1 MSKNVSCSKEYM
13 LLCGERLKECREA
26 AGYTQEEL
34 INKIMLLPENRGKE
48 RNEKHISS
56 VENGRRPLS
65 IEYARLIS
73 KVLKVKEEY
82 LLGKDDFKT
91 ESDEADS
98 YTKEWSERR
107 SCIKFLIQSMGYV
120 EEYASQL
127 RYRQLFISSADT
139 NEAIKKKLAFAQKG
153 LSVYPEWN
161 MIISDEKGR
170 RIHLMSNEIERIY
183 DDIES
188 VIKYR
193 LEREFDDITRYACE
207 KDMGDNSLNI
217 TWL

>member
-13 LLCGERLKECREA
+13 LLCGERLKKCREA

-73 KVLKVKEEY
+73 KVLNVREEY
-82 LLGKDDFKT
+82 LLGKDDFKNGS
-91 ESDEADS
+91 EEAAS
-98 YTKEWSERR
+98 YTQKWSERH

-127 RYRQLFISSADT
+127 RYRQLFVSSADT
-139 NEAIKKKLAFAQKG
+139 NETIEKKLAFAKKG
-153 LSVYPEWN
+153 LSVYPERDV
-161 MIISDEKGR
+161 IISDEKGR
-170 RIHLMSNEIERIY
+170 RIHLMSNEVERIY

-188 VIKYR
+188 FIKYR
-193 LEREFDDITRYACE
+193 LEKEFDDITRYACE
-207 KDMGDNSLNI
+207 KDMGDNSFSNTI
-217 TWL
+217 

>member
-13 LLCGERLKECREA
+13 LLCGERLKKCREA

-73 KVLKVKEEY
+73 KVLNVREEY
-82 LLGKDDFKT
+82 LLGKDDFKNGS
-91 ESDEADS
+91 EEAAS
-98 YTKEWSERR
+98 YTQKWSERH

-127 RYRQLFISSADT
+127 RYRQLFVSSADT
-139 NEAIKKKLAFAQKG
+139 NETIEKKLAFAKKG
-153 LSVYPEWN
+153 LSVYPERDV
-161 MIISDEKGR
+161 IISDEKGR
-170 RIHLMSNEIERIY
+170 RIHLMSNEVERIC

-188 VIKYR
+188 FIKYR
-193 LEREFDDITRYACE
+193 LEKEFDDITRYACE
-207 KDMGDNSLNI
+207 KDMGDNSFSNTI
-217 TWL
+217 

>member
-1 MSKNVSCSKEYM
+1 MSMNVSCSKEYM
-13 LLCGERLKECREA
+13 LLCGERLKKCREA

-73 KVLKVKEEY
+73 KVLNVREEY
-82 LLGKDDFKT
+82 LLGKDDFKNGS
-91 ESDEADS
+91 EEAAS
-98 YTKEWSERR
+98 YVQKWSERH

-127 RYRQLFISSADT
+127 RYRQLFVSSADT
-139 NEAIKKKLAFAQKG
+139 NETIEKKLAFAKKG
-153 LSVYPEWN
+153 LSVYPERD

-170 RIHLMSNEIERIY
+170 RIHLMSNEVERIY

-188 VIKYR
+188 FIKYR
-193 LEREFDDITRYACE
+193 LEKEFDDITRYACE
-207 KDMGDNSLNI
+207 KDMGDNSFSNTI
-217 TWL
+217 

>member
-13 LLCGERLKECREA
+13 LLCGERLKKCREA

-73 KVLKVKEEY
+73 KVLNVREEY
-82 LLGKDDFKT
+82 LLGKDDFKNGS
-91 ESDEADS
+91 EEAAS
-98 YTKEWSERR
+98 YTQKWSERH

-127 RYRQLFISSADT
+127 RYRQLFVSSADT
-139 NEAIKKKLAFAQKG
+139 NETVEKKLAFAKKG
-153 LSVYPEWN
+153 LSVYPERDV
-161 MIISDEKGR
+161 IISDEKGR
-170 RIHLMSNEIERIY
+170 RIHLMSNEVERIY

-188 VIKYR
+188 FIKYR
-193 LEREFDDITRYACE
+193 LEKEFDDITRYACE
-207 KDMGDNSLNI
+207 KDMGDNSFSNTI
-217 TWL
+217 

>member
-1 MSKNVSCSKEYM
+1 MSMNVSCSKEYM
-13 LLCGERLKECREA
+13 LLCGERLKKCREA

-48 RNEKHISS
+48 GNEKHISS

-73 KVLKVKEEY
+73 KVLNVREEY
-82 LLGKDDFKT
+82 LLGKDDFKNGS
-91 ESDEADS
+91 EEAAS
-98 YTKEWSERR
+98 YAQKWSERH

-127 RYRQLFISSADT
+127 RYRQLFVSSADT
-139 NEAIKKKLAFAQKG
+139 NETIEKKLAFAKKG
-153 LSVYPEWN
+153 LSVYPERD

-170 RIHLMSNEIERIY
+170 RIHLMSNEVERIY

-188 VIKYR
+188 FIKYR
-193 LEREFDDITRYACE
+193 LEKEFDDITRYACE
-207 KDMGDNSLNI
+207 KDMGDNSFSNTI
-217 TWL
+217 

>member
-1 MSKNVSCSKEYM
+1 MSKKVSCSKEYM

-73 KVLKVKEEY
+73 KVLNVREDY
-82 LLGKDDFKT
+82 LLGKDNFKT
-91 ESDEADS
+91 GSEESAS

-107 SCIKFLIQSMGYV
+107 SCIKFLIQSMGYA

-127 RYRQLFISSADT
+127 RYRQLFVSSADT
-139 NEAIKKKLAFAQKG
+139 NETIEKKITFAKKG
-153 LSVYPEWN
+153 LSVYPEWD

-188 VIKYR
+188 FIKYR

-207 KDMGDNSLNI
+207 KDMGDNGFSNTI
-217 TWL
+217 

>member
-13 LLCGERLKECREA
+13 LLCGERLKKCREA

-73 KVLKVKEEY
+73 KVLNVREEY
-82 LLGKDDFKT
+82 LLGKDDFKNGS
-91 ESDEADS
+91 EEAAS
-98 YTKEWSERR
+98 YTQKWSERH

-127 RYRQLFISSADT
+127 RYRQLFVSSADT
-139 NEAIKKKLAFAQKG
+139 NETIDKKLAFAKKG
-153 LSVYPEWN
+153 LSVYPERDV
-161 MIISDEKGR
+161 IISDEKGR
-170 RIHLMSNEIERIY
+170 RIHLMSNEVERIY

-188 VIKYR
+188 FIKYR
-193 LEREFDDITRYACE
+193 LEKEFDDITRYACE
-207 KDMGDNSLNI
+207 KDMGDNSFSNTI
-217 TWL
+217 

>member
-13 LLCGERLKECREA
+13 LLCGERLKKCREA

-56 VENGRRPLS
+56 VENGGRPLS

-73 KVLKVKEEY
+73 KVLNVREEY
-82 LLGKDDFKT
+82 LLGKDDFNNGS
-91 ESDEADS
+91 EEAAS
-98 YTKEWSERR
+98 YTQKWSERH

-127 RYRQLFISSADT
+127 RYRQLFVSSADT
-139 NEAIKKKLAFAQKG
+139 NETIEKKLAFAKKG
-153 LSVYPEWN
+153 LSVYPERDV
-161 MIISDEKGR
+161 IISDEKGR
-170 RIHLMSNEIERIY
+170 RIHLMSNEVERIY

-188 VIKYR
+188 FIKYR
-193 LEREFDDITRYACE
+193 LEKEFDDITRYACE
-207 KDMGDNSLNI
+207 KDMGDNSFSNTI
-217 TWL
+217 